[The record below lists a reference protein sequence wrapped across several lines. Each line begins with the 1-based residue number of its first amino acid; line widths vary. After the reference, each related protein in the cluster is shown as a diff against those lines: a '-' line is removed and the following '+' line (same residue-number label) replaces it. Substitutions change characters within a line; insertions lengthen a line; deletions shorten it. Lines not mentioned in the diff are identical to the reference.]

1 MKPLR
6 HDLHL
11 LSGVYVLDAIDSD
24 TERDRFE
31 RHLGR
36 CQSCSSEVRGL
47 REVTTGLAMAA
58 ALEPPAAMHG
68 RVLAAARRTRQLPP
82 AADTQPR
89 HRPWPGWWPQE
100 WSRWLPRLA
109 LATATAGVVAA
120 VVLGVILAGTQ
131 HRLGSAQAQNSAIA
145 RVLAAPDVDTGDDH
159 DSAILTQLLEGGH
172 TVLVVLPKWRPSRS
186 DERSREPKL
195 SHVMRVDAKRV
206 TALLHKIDEDAE
218 IVRADELDVPVNGF
232 GAEPDVA
239 RPQLVRSDALLPLVG
254 GDAGILVGE
263 MRQENGRTVVVS
275 DPDLLANCGLGR
287 GENAALALALVDSL
301 RGEAGTVLIDET
313 LHGLERVPSVWGE
326 LVRAPLKFGS
336 AHVALLFVAAVLAG
350 AARFG
355 KPRPLRG
362 GWREG
367 KEALLEN
374 IADLMQRVGHVRVA
388 VGRYFDTTVERLA
401 EYHRAPRTLERPARL
416 DWVAGRLGEKRADE
430 LRALAAAAHA
440 PIPPH
445 SSRRSE
451 RAAMLALATRIHRFR
466 EEVLHGAH

>member
-1 MKPLR
+1 VIDAPTPFLARAHRVMLGVAVAS
-6 HDLHL
+6 L
-11 LSGVYVLDAIDSD
+11 L
-24 TERDRFE
+24 F
-31 RHLGR
+31 
-36 CQSCSSEVRGL
+36 GL
-47 REVTTGLAMAA
+47 
-58 ALEPPAAMHG
+58 
-68 RVLAAARRTRQLPP
+68 
-82 AADTQPR
+82 
-89 HRPWPGWWPQE
+89 
-100 WSRWLPRLA
+100 
-109 LATATAGVVAA
+109 
-120 VVLGVILAGTQ
+120 VLGVVGDDFDHVTTNGANGFS
-131 HRLGSAQAQNSAIA
+131 RSALGFQAFAELLEAHGVPVVRS
-145 RVLAAPDVDTGDDH
+145 RYHTGDRVRRGDVVVLAAPDVDAGDDH
-159 DSAILTQLLEGGH
+159 DAAILTQLLEGGH
-172 TVLVVLPKWRPSRS
+172 TVRVVLPKWRPSRS
-186 DERSREPKL
+186 DERGRAPKL
-195 SHVMRVDAKRV
+195 GRVLRVDAKSA

-218 IVRADELDVPVNGF
+218 LVRDVELDVSIDGF
-232 GAEPDVA
+232 GAEPEVA

-263 MRQENGRTVVVS
+263 MRQARGRTVVVS
-275 DPDLLANCGLGR
+275 DPDLLANSGLGR

-301 RGEAGTVLIDET
+301 RGEGGTVLLDET

-355 KPRPLRG
+355 KPRALRG

-416 DWVAGRLGEKRADE
+416 DWVAGRLGEARAAE

-440 PIPPH
+440 PSPPH